1 MVAADCRA
9 VVIIDDHQ
17 VMGLGVRDAL
27 LDAGVAEEVLWL
39 PGLSAA
45 ELPEGVV
52 VVLDLR
58 LGDGSSPRANVAAL
72 FEAGY
77 PVIVYTSAENPYL
90 VREAVEAGAL
100 SIVRKSAPT
109 DELVSAV
116 GAAARGETV
125 PGVDWAAALDA
136 DGDFVK
142 EHLTST
148 EARVLACYASG
159 ATSTAVAQEMG
170 LSPCTVNTYVSR
182 IRDKYRAVG
191 RPVCS
196 RVDLFRRAVEDG
208 LLPCVCCS

>member
-1 MVAADCRA
+1 MAADCRA
-9 VVIIDDHQ
+9 VVTIDDHQ
-17 VMGLGVRDAL
+17 VMGLGVRDVL
-27 LDAGVAEEVLWL
+27 LDAGVADEVLWF

-58 LGDGSSPRANVAAL
+58 LGDGSSPRANIAAL
-72 FEAGY
+72 FEAGH
-77 PVIVYTSAENPYL
+77 PVVVYTSAESPYL

-125 PGVDWAAALDA
+125 PCLEWAAALDA

-148 EARVLACYASG
+148 EAF
-159 ATSTAVAQEMG
+159 
-170 LSPCTVNTYVSR
+170 
-182 IRDKYRAVG
+182 IFK
-191 RPVCS
+191 
-196 RVDLFRRAVEDG
+196 
-208 LLPCVCCS
+208 

>member
-1 MVAADCRA
+1 M
-9 VVIIDDHQ
+9 
-17 VMGLGVRDAL
+17 
-27 LDAGVAEEVLWL
+27 
-39 PGLSAA
+39 
-45 ELPEGVV
+45 
-52 VVLDLR
+52 
-58 LGDGSSPRANVAAL
+58 
-72 FEAGY
+72 
-77 PVIVYTSAENPYL
+77 YTSAENPYL